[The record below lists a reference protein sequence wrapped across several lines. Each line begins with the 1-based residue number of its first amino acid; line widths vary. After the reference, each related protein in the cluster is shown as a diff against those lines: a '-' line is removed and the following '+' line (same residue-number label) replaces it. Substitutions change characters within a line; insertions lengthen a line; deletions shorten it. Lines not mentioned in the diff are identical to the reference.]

1 MSKHNMI
8 DREKP
13 GQIIE
18 DHLSEFLRV
27 NARAI
32 LRETLER
39 EMELFMKEYRSY
51 RLFDDMYEAK
61 FSKAT
66 H

>member
-8 DREKP
+8 DREKS

-27 NARAI
+27 KARAI
-32 LRETLER
+32 LREALEL
-39 EMELFMKEYRSY
+39 EMEVFMKEY
-51 RLFDDMYEAK
+51 
-61 FSKAT
+61 
-66 H
+66 